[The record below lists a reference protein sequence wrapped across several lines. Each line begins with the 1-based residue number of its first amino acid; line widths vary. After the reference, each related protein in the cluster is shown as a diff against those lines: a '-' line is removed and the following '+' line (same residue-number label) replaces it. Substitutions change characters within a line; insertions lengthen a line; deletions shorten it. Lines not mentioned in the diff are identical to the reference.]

1 MEKNRER
8 ELTEYSLMIDNFAW
22 FNKGDIM
29 QIAKLA
35 KKLGRNYTQD
45 IADRKMALKKGGE
58 AIII

>member
-1 MEKNRER
+1 
-8 ELTEYSLMIDNFAW
+8 MIDDFAW
-22 FNKGDIM
+22 FNNGDIVE
-29 QIAKLA
+29 IAKFA

>member
-1 MEKNRER
+1 MDEKMEK
-8 ELTEYSLMIDNFAW
+8 ELEKYSRMIDDFAW
-22 FNKGDIM
+22 FNRGEITE
-29 QIAKLA
+29 IAKLA

>member
-1 MEKNRER
+1 MDKDMNNELEK
-8 ELTEYSLMIDNFAW
+8 YSRMIDDFAW
-22 FNKGDIM
+22 FNKGDIVE
-29 QIAKLA
+29 IAKLA